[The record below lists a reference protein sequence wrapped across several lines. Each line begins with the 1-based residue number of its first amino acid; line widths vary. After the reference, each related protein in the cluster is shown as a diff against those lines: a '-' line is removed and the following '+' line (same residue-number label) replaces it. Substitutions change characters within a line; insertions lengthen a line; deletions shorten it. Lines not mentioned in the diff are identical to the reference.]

1 MYLEYFALK
10 RHPFRITPDPTLFC
24 PGGGRGEILEALI
37 YAITS
42 GEGIVK
48 VVGEVGSGKTM
59 LCRILEERLPKSV
72 EIVYLANPKLSP
84 HDILYAIAFEL
95 KLPVQSQTERL
106 VVMQQLQAYLL
117 GQHAANR
124 SVVVF
129 LEEAQG
135 MPLETLEEIRLL
147 SNLETHRHKLLQIVL
162 FGQPELENNLRK
174 REIRQLKERITHSFH
189 LGSLTTAETSEYM
202 RFRLQAAGCG
212 KSGVFSSGAEHLIA
226 KASCGLIR
234 RINILADKAM
244 LAAYADPAV
253 KTSSGAGR
261 AMVHSRHVRAA
272 IRDSEFRLPFF
283 RSSWFAAVGATS
295 LFVVLA
301 LVLGWNRLSSR
312 EGLPAFWP
320 GHSAS
325 LAPAKMGSPAG
336 SGLARDDVYP
346 GKDFKEIRPDSGKP
360 IKVEGL
366 EADLHAPAA
375 EVLDDNAPRLT
386 ASVHSAF
393 ESSSLSILPETVVA
407 SSPISDVKQAE
418 SLTSEPPRQ
427 DSVVKST
434 ETLMEQRRKAGSQW
448 LQKVELTSCTI
459 QLMAVDMNSEI
470 EVERILRQ
478 VRPASL
484 LDRIYVCRV
493 SHPKDISSGTRGE
506 RHMWVIVY
514 GDFPGVTSA
523 RKAIDTLPQ
532 QLRRFQPF
540 VRHID
545 EALRDRNAD
554 GVQG

>member
-37 YAITS
+37 YAIAS

-95 KLPVQSQTERL
+95 KLPVQSGTERL

-117 GQHAANR
+117 RQHAANR
-124 SVVVF
+124 GVVVF

-162 FGQPELENNLRK
+162 FGQPELEKNLRK
-174 REIRQLKERITHSFH
+174 RDIRQLRERITHSFY
-189 LGSLTTAETSEYM
+189 LGALTTAEISEYL

-212 KSGVFSSGAEHLIA
+212 KSGVFSSGAERLIA
-226 KASCGLIR
+226 QASCGLIR

-253 KTSSGAGR
+253 KTSSGVGR
-261 AMVHSRHVRAA
+261 AMVRSRHARAA
-272 IRDSEFRLPFF
+272 IRDSEFRLPYF
-283 RSSWFAAVGATS
+283 RSSWFKVVGATS
-295 LFVVLA
+295 LLVLLVLA
-301 LVLGWNRLSSR
+301 LGWGRLSSR
-312 EGLPAFWP
+312 EGFPFFWT

-325 LAPAKMGSPAG
+325 SVPAKMGFPAGLELAPNVVHPEKEIQETGLDSEKPVEAEGQGGAHSVPVEEVSADNVSNLVALVHPAFQPSSVSLLPEMVVALSPA
-336 SGLARDDVYP
+336 SDINRD
-346 GKDFKEIRPDSGKP
+346 
-360 IKVEGL
+360 
-366 EADLHAPAA
+366 EA
-375 EVLDDNAPRLT
+375 
-386 ASVHSAF
+386 
-393 ESSSLSILPETVVA
+393 LSP
-407 SSPISDVKQAE
+407 E
-418 SLTSEPPRQ
+418 SLRQ
-427 DSVVKST
+427 DAVVKSD
-434 ETLMEQRRKAGSQW
+434 ETLMGQRRKAGSQW
-448 LQKVELTSCTI
+448 LRKVELSSYTI
-459 QLMAVDMNSEI
+459 QLMTFDMNSEV
-470 EVERILRQ
+470 EAERILRQ

-484 LDRIYVCRV
+484 LDRIYVCRI
-493 SHPKDISSGTRGE
+493 SPKNISSGTQEE

-514 GDFPGVTSA
+514 GDFPGVTPA
-523 RKAIDTLPQ
+523 RKVIETLPPE
-532 QLRRFQPF
+532 LRRFQPF
-540 VRHID
+540 VRRLD
-545 EALRDRNAD
+545 DVLRVKNED
-554 GVQG
+554 GLQG

>member
-95 KLPVQSQTERL
+95 KLPVQSGTERL

-124 SVVVF
+124 GVVVF

-162 FGQPELENNLRK
+162 FGQPELEKNLRK
-174 REIRQLKERITHSFH
+174 RDIRQLKERITHSFY
-189 LGSLTTAETSEYM
+189 LGALTTAEISEYL

-212 KSGVFSSGAEHLIA
+212 KSGVFSSGAERLIA
-226 KASCGLIR
+226 QASCGLIR

-253 KTSSGAGR
+253 KISSGVGR
-261 AMVHSRHVRAA
+261 AMVRSRHVRAA

-283 RSSWFAAVGATS
+283 RSSWFKVVGGAA
-295 LFVVLA
+295 LLVLMA
-301 LVLGWNRLSSR
+301 LALGWNRLPSR
-312 EGLPAFWP
+312 EGFPFFWT

-325 LAPAKMGSPAG
+325 LVSAKMGSPAG
-336 SGLARDDVYP
+336 SELALNVVHP
-346 GKDFKEIRPDSGKP
+346 EKEIKETVPDSGKP
-360 IKVEGL
+360 VEAEGQGS
-366 EADLHAPAA
+366 AYPAPVTEMSA
-375 EVLDDNAPRLT
+375 DNASNLA
-386 ASVHSAF
+386 ASVHPAF
-393 ESSSLSILPETVVA
+393 EPSSVSLLPETVA
-407 SSPISDVKQAE
+407 ALSPIIDVKQPE
-418 SLTSEPPRQ
+418 SLSSESLRQ
-427 DSVVKST
+427 DAVVKSD
-434 ETLMEQRRKAGSQW
+434 ETLMGQRRKAGSQW
-448 LQKVELTSCTI
+448 LRKVELSSYTI
-459 QLMAVDMNSEI
+459 QLMTVDMNSEV
-470 EVERILRQ
+470 EAERILRQ
-478 VRPASL
+478 VRPVSL
-484 LDRIYVCRV
+484 LDRIYVCQV
-493 SHPKDISSGTRGE
+493 SPRNISSGTQGE
-506 RHMWVIVY
+506 RHVWVIVY
-514 GDFPGVTSA
+514 GDFPGVTPA
-523 RKAIDTLPQ
+523 RKVIETLPPE
-532 QLRRFQPF
+532 LRRFQPF
-540 VRHID
+540 VRRLD
-545 EALRDRNAD
+545 DVLRVKNAD
-554 GVQG
+554 GLQG